1 MFHKDKWRWKSCEG
15 CVRAWDNM
23 RIHEIQAA
31 EGATETQETQLQ
43 LVDFELFVDAFELS
57 KT

>member
-1 MFHKDKWRWKSCEG
+1 
-15 CVRAWDNM
+15 M

-57 KT
+57 KTQATYTLPGLEVVCR

>member
-1 MFHKDKWRWKSCEG
+1 MWKSCEG